1 MRRKRLILVS
11 RLLFILYMIFA
22 LYILLLSE
30 SFGRT
35 VTDSYRY
42 NLHLFIEIK
51 RFYHL
56 LGTGCHRQAVLNLFG
71 NIVCFTPFG
80 LYLAVEMK
88 NKKALILRVT
98 FLTFLFSLCVET
110 VQLYF
115 RIGIFDVDDLMLNTL
130 GGMVG
135 GILYKILR
143 KIGRVFL
150 RGTKR

>member
-42 NLHLFIEIK
+42 NLHPFMEIK
-51 RFYHL
+51 RFYDL
-56 LGTGCHRQAVLNLFG
+56 LGTGCHKQAVLNLFG
-71 NIVCFTPFG
+71 NIICFAPFG

-88 NKKALILRVT
+88 KKKALILRVT

-115 RIGIFDVDDLMLNTL
+115 KIGIFDVDDLMLNTL

-135 GILYKILR
+135 GVLYKILR